1 MLTLMLKCVI
11 IIMKGGLSHQKG
23 GRLGKEVDA
32 MSVKI
37 ISALIESIKEIV
49 RKSNSIDEIL

>member
-1 MLTLMLKCVI
+1 
-11 IIMKGGLSHQKG
+11 MKGGLSHQKG
-23 GRLGKEVDA
+23 GRLGKGVDT

-49 RKSNSIDEIL
+49 RKSKSIEEILKALDDIQSQLR